1 MFGRD
6 KTRGQS
12 MVEFA
17 LILPVLTFLLM
28 GFFDLGRV
36 VLAHD
41 ALGHAAREAARYA
54 IVHGGTATVHGGSLT
69 GTCPAGPLPSP
80 LPLGVTAPTATADCP
95 YPSPS
100 TQSIKNEAIEQARA
114 AGSVVTVEVCYGVN
128 CTGDTHTTGA
138 ANVRGTPVTVTVR
151 STVDLIA
158 GGLIGFGS
166 FTVVSSSTM
175 LVNH

>member
-1 MFGRD
+1 MFHRD
-6 KTRGQS
+6 SSRGQS

-17 LILPVLTFLLM
+17 LILPILMFLLA

-54 IVHGGTATVHGGSLT
+54 IVHGGSGANPCPVGPPNLPITVV
-69 GTCPAGPLPSP
+69 PAAS
-80 LPLGVTAPTATADCP
+80 TSCP

-100 TQSIKNEAIEQARA
+100 KESIRIEAREQAAA
-114 AGSVVTVEVCYGVN
+114 AGSTVTVEVCYGQG
-128 CTGDTHTTGA
+128 CTGDTDVVGA
-138 ANVRGTPVTVTVR
+138 TNKRGTPVTVTVH
-151 STVDLIA
+151 STVAMAAASLL
-158 GGLIGFGS
+158 GVSS
-166 FTVVSSSTM
+166 FDATSSSTM